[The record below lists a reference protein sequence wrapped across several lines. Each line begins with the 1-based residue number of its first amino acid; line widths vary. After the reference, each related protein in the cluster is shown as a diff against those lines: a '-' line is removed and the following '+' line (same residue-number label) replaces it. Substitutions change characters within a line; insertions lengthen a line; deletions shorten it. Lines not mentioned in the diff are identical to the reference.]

1 MKNVSFLK
9 MVPLALAIGF
19 ANPGQSEDPAALSR
33 ILFGSCLKES
43 EASPI
48 FETILAHKPGLFL
61 FLGDNIYADTSDMA
75 VMQAKYDVLAATP
88 KFAELMKTC
97 PVHATWDDHDYG
109 FNDAGADYEK
119 RDEAQKIFV
128 DFWGDAPDSPR
139 RTRPGIYEAKIYG
152 AEGTRVQVIMLDT
165 RYFRGPLKKGEK
177 RVGGVYY
184 PNEDKNVTMLG
195 EAQWAWL
202 EEELKKPAEVRL
214 LVSSI
219 QCVSEASGQETWANL
234 PHERQRLFDLIGKT
248 RANGVVILS
257 GDRHWAELSVA
268 REGVPYPLY
277 DLTSSSFNQI
287 HPRGTPTE
295 NRYRESP
302 KTWHRENFGEVA
314 IDWKGENTVVNLLV
328 RDLKGTVVIERAVP
342 LRELRV
348 GEVAGASPDVIPVKR
363 KSDCPD
369 YLRIKVSPSVEHK
382 SSYAIRI
389 EVDSEDAGNSR
400 VSGRLKL
407 ASSSDSFYNS
417 SYEKG
422 VHSFNF
428 GLSSRVFEGSEIL
441 VTARDGKVL
450 RIDLTSPDFRH
461 R

>member
-9 MVPLALAIGF
+9 WVPLALAIGF
-19 ANPGQSEDPAALSR
+19 ASPAQSEDPAALSR
-33 ILFGSCLKES
+33 ILFGSCLKEA
-43 EASPI
+43 EVSPI
-48 FETILAHKPGLFL
+48 FETILAHKPELFL
-61 FLGDNIYADTSDMA
+61 FLGDNIYADTSDMS

-88 KFAELMKTC
+88 KFAELMKAC

-109 FNDAGADYEK
+109 LNDAGAEYEK

-139 RTRPGIYEAKIYG
+139 RSRPGVYEAKIYG

-177 RVGGVYY
+177 RVGGVHY
-184 PNEDKNVTMLG
+184 PNDDKNVTMLG

-202 EEELKKPAEVRL
+202 EEELQKPAEVRL

-219 QCVSEASGQETWANL
+219 QCVSEASGHETWSNL

-248 RANGVVILS
+248 KVNGVVILS

-268 REGVPYPLY
+268 REAVPYPIY

-302 KTWHRENFGEVA
+302 RTWHRENFGEVA
-314 IDWKGENTVVNLLV
+314 IDWKGENTAVNLLV
-328 RDLKGTVVIERAVP
+328 RDLEGNVVIERAVP
-342 LRELRV
+342 LRELQV
-348 GEVAGASPDVIPVKR
+348 GE
-363 KSDCPD
+363 
-369 YLRIKVSPSVEHK
+369 
-382 SSYAIRI
+382 
-389 EVDSEDAGNSR
+389 
-400 VSGRLKL
+400 
-407 ASSSDSFYNS
+407 
-417 SYEKG
+417 
-422 VHSFNF
+422 
-428 GLSSRVFEGSEIL
+428 
-441 VTARDGKVL
+441 
-450 RIDLTSPDFRH
+450 
-461 R
+461 